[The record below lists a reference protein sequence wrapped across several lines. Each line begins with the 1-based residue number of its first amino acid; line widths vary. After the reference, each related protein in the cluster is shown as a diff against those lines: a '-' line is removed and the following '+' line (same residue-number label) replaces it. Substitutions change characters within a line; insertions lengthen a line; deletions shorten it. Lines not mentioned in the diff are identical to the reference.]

1 MDFKLPVLF
10 LFLSAFQSLSA
21 QNYLQEN
28 IKGGTAFA
36 NDINGMPL
44 YLKMETKTEGSVYFY
59 DNYTL
64 ADITMPQGT
73 IYKNVLV
80 KYNLLENQLQYQ
92 LEDGKEMIAVS
103 PVSRIVFHPLVTNGD
118 SLNQVILTGGAGVIN
133 KSGATVFQLIDTGK
147 ISLLRKITL
156 TWRDDTQYGQA
167 GSVRKYVRT
176 ENEYWLATGEV
187 YTKLERSRSF
197 FVKYSGDKGEQV
209 GTYID
214 KIQPKYK
221 SVEDLLKIVR
231 YYNTL

>member
-1 MDFKLPVLF
+1 MNFKLPILF
-10 LFLSAFQSLSA
+10 IFLSSSQCLSA

-28 IKGGTAFA
+28 IQGGTAFA

-44 YLKMETKTEGSVYFY
+44 YLKMENKTEGSIYFY

-64 ADITMPQGT
+64 ADITMPKGT
-73 IYKNVLV
+73 VYKNVLV
-80 KYNLLENQLQYQ
+80 KYNLLDNQLQYQ

-103 PVSRIVFHPLVTNGD
+103 PVTRVVFHPLVPTSD
-118 SLNQVILTGGAGVIN
+118 SLNQVILTGGAGILN
-133 KSGATVFQLIDTGK
+133 KTGATVYQLIDSGK

-167 GSVRKYVRT
+167 GSVRKYERND
-176 ENEYWLATGEV
+176 NEYWLANGDI

-197 FVKYSGDKGEQV
+197 FVKVFGDKGELV

-221 SVEDLLKIVR
+221 SAEDLRKIVR